1 MEIKASDDEGDFIA
15 EEERIGGFGLWAIS
29 LGVSLTM
36 SIIVFILQYLR
47 DNYVLELTNFKDRTI
62 GIAVISGVDT
72 ALRTQLYVEFILGAI
87 ILLGVFFV
95 LFDYISK
102 KYLNSVPVSFE
113 KQIIFYT
120 SLFAIAS
127 TFLYVTSK
135 QALFLNNLLLLY
147 FIIALL
153 SLFILIKVI
162 ARYRKCKSVS
172 DVFSKEI
179 ITLSL
184 IFPFITYVAYLV
196 LFDKSLNFVNDAHHY
211 LPLFILW
218 SLFLATYYLLNQS
231 YRGLED
237 HNLLISN
244 LILLSFIPA
253 LLIPISIPLSNELQF
268 TLSGLVH
275 IEPRLL
281 SGMIAVFLLLSSLVL
296 FVVLSKRESMK
307 VLSARVIGDVYF
319 PIIIATATLF
329 RYYQHSL
336 VIGAYDMFHHG
347 ELLISNQQLFSFN
360 SLPYIGIYPT
370 HGLSEMYY
378 QVLYSLVNGYRP
390 VEPILWSW
398 ITPVI
403 GAMLVYFILK
413 NIIDPFFSLMAI
425 LFVPITDIVGGSC
438 YAMSM
443 LIAFCFIWTMKRM
456 TLFRSALLWLSL
468 IFLLFWRLD
477 IGVAA
482 IAGIIFIFSII
493 HIKNVFIESHEWCVG
508 RNFGLSFIIVT
519 FLFSTLFALL
529 IVLNKESISQ
539 IILQNIQFAVYQNQ
553 VMAYTDIIS
562 SYSNLVVLQYGILP
576 CISIVYVIYFVFKFL
591 MRKENPSANQI
602 ILVFFAVFSLI
613 MSIRSVQRH
622 SLMEFYNSY
631 LFVFLLICMPF
642 YIKLKQS
649 TSKILFLGLLLAYL
663 LAMPSYTIMLNNQN
677 ANFFDYHDWQSKE
690 KRVSDNKS
698 QYQDIVLFID
708 GYLKENQ
715 TFFDFTNSP
724 IIYIFAD
731 KKHIPYI
738 IPNLYQTSELI
749 QNITLEKLEDYHDKG
764 DLTIVIFKQGN
775 YWWDNVDSVPNEIRC
790 YRIAEFIYRNYKPMG
805 FINQYQIWV
814 EKNSSLSNIYNQN
827 EVIKP
832 IKFKLQEIALNDINK
847 ISADKLAFKCGSYD
861 PFFYNFL
868 DLSSADSL
876 NKTHYLSLRIRYKS
890 TLAGSLQVFYGY
902 NGSPFEELYSSR
914 VILENNSQN
923 YSELLVPIPPGKIGL
938 TDIRFDPP
946 SNSVFEVDSVELS
959 ERKTNLYPISSKD
972 IQQDFDLKKLPY
984 IWGKYD
990 GKDALINTEIPEEMN
1005 KSQVKLDKDQE
1016 VTFFFDPILDKSSG
1030 NYIHFKI
1037 KSTHNSTLTIKYGN
1051 KSMSSIGFQ
1060 VIPSA
1065 EYEDYLVRISSQWL
1079 WMAEPISRITIKTSE
1094 AVEIGR
1100 ILIRSGDYKVKN
1112 VTEAGY
1118 APTAYDLTDQYW
1130 DRGIGR
1136 NWTGFFITH
1145 NERLKVGD
1153 KVVLRSGIR
1162 AIERLIDN
1170 GPYTNVYLN
1179 GSLLNPIIDG
1189 NPNPIYYG

>member
-15 EEERIGGFGLWAIS
+15 TEERIGGFELWAIS

-36 SIIVFILQYLR
+36 SIIVFILQYVM
-47 DNYVLELTNFKDRTI
+47 DNNVLELTNFKDRTI

-87 ILLGVFFV
+87 ILLCAFFV

-113 KQIIFYT
+113 KQMIFYT

-127 TFLYVTSK
+127 MFLYVTSR
-135 QALFLNNLLLLY
+135 QTLFWNNLLLLY

-153 SLFILIKVI
+153 SLFILIKVT
-162 ARYRKCKSVS
+162 AHYREWKSVP

-184 IFPFITYVAYLV
+184 IFPFITYVAYRV
-196 LFDKSLNFVNDAHHY
+196 LFDKSLNFVNDAYHY
-211 LPLFILW
+211 LLLFILW
-218 SLFLATYYLLNQS
+218 LLFLATYYLLNRAC
-231 YRGLED
+231 RGLED
-237 HNLLISN
+237 HDLLISN

-268 TLSGLVH
+268 TLSSMVH

-281 SGMIAVFLLLSSLVL
+281 SGMIAVFLLLLSLLL

-319 PIIIATATLF
+319 PIIIATTTLF

-336 VIGAYDMFHHG
+336 FIGAYDMFHQG
-347 ELLISNQQLFSFN
+347 ELLISNQQLFSFG

-390 VEPILWSW
+390 VEPNLGSW

-403 GAMLVYFILK
+403 GAMLVYFVLK
-413 NIIDPFFSLMAI
+413 NIIDPFFSLMVI
-425 LFVPITDIVGGSC
+425 LFVPISDTVGSYY
-438 YAMSM
+438 YAMCM
-443 LIAFCFIWTMKRM
+443 LIALCFIWAMKRM
-456 TLFRSALLWLSL
+456 TLFRSALLWLTL
-468 IFLLFWRLD
+468 IFLLFWRVDFGL
-477 IGVAA
+477 AA
-482 IAGIIFIFSII
+482 IAGIVFIFSII
-493 HIKNVFIESHEWCVG
+493 HIKNVFIRSHDWMRV
-508 RNFGLSFIIVT
+508 RNFGLSFLIVA
-519 FLFSTLFALL
+519 FLSSAIFALL

-539 IILQNIQFAVYQNQ
+539 IILQNIQFIVYQDSA
-553 VMAYTDIIS
+553 MSYTNIIS
-562 SYSNLVVLQYGILP
+562 SYSNLVVLQYGLLP
-576 CISIVYVIYFVFKFL
+576 CISIVYVIYFVFKVL
-591 MRKENPSANQI
+591 MRKEDPTANQI
-602 ILVFFAVFSLI
+602 ILVFLAIFSLI
-613 MSIRSVQRH
+613 MSIRSVGRH
-622 SLMEFYNSY
+622 SLIENYNPY

-642 YIKLKQS
+642 YIKLKKN
-649 TSKILFLGLLLAYL
+649 TSRILFLGLLLAYL
-663 LAMPSYTIMLNNQN
+663 LAMPSYTITLNNQN
-677 ANFFDYHDWQSKE
+677 GNFFDYHDWQSKE
-690 KRVSDNKS
+690 SRVSDNKS
-698 QYQDIVLFID
+698 QYQDIVSFID

-724 IIYIFAD
+724 MLYILAN
-731 KKHIPYI
+731 KKHVPYI

-749 QNITLEKLEDYHDKG
+749 QNITLEKLEDYHDRG
-764 DLTIVIFKQGN
+764 DLPIVIFKQGG
-775 YWWDNVDSVPNEIRC
+775 WWDHVDDVPNEIRS

-805 FINQYQIWV
+805 FVNQYQIWV

-832 IKFKLQEIALNDINK
+832 IKFKLQEMALNDINK

-861 PFFYNFL
+861 PYFYNFL
-868 DLSSADSL
+868 DLASAESL
-876 NKTHYLSLRIRYKS
+876 NKTRYPFLKIRYKS
-890 TLAGSLQVFYGY
+890 SLAGSLQVFYRY
-902 NGSPFEELYSSR
+902 NGSPFEELYSSK
-914 VILENNSQN
+914 VNLENNSKN
-923 YSELLVPIPPGKIGL
+923 YSEVLVPIPPGKIGL

-959 ERKTNLYPISSKD
+959 ERKINLYPISSKD

-990 GKDALINTEIPEEMN
+990 DKDASINKGILEETN
-1005 KSQVKLDKDQE
+1005 KSQVRLDKDQE
-1016 VTFFFDPILDKSSG
+1016 VTFFFNPILDKSSG
-1030 NYIHFKI
+1030 NYIDFKI
-1037 KSTHNSTLTIKYGN
+1037 KSTHNSNLTIKYGN
-1051 KSMSSIGFQ
+1051 KSMSSIRFQ

-1079 WMAEPISRITIKTSE
+1079 WMEEPISCITIDASG

-1112 VTEAGY
+1112 LTEARY
-1118 APTAYDLTDQYW
+1118 ALTAYDLTDHNW

-1162 AIERLIDN
+1162 TIERLMDT